1 MNLFALLQRGQSHA
15 PSNADRD
22 KAKINAEAERA
33 RALWLQKLETD
44 KLRAWINIGESDGE
58 LLNGMAVMLT
68 LACFAHVHAVRNI
81 DTPDVRIIRCAISA
95 ATQCATSGCIV
106 TLDLVRGWTAA
117 IDRAIEIVKTAPIES
132 IIHASI
138 EMQKTQSQL
147 EKMC

>member
-1 MNLFALLQRGQSHA
+1 MNLFALLQRGQDHA

-22 KAKINAEAERA
+22 KAKIDAEAERA
-33 RALWLQKLETD
+33 SALWLQKLGTD

-68 LACFAHVHAVRNI
+68 LAGFAHVHAVRNI
-81 DTPDVRIIRCAISA
+81 DTHDVRIIRGAISA
-95 ATQCATSGCIV
+95 ATQCATSGCLV
-106 TLDLVRGWTAA
+106 TLDLVRGWTVA
-117 IDRAIEIVKTAPIES
+117 IDRAIEIVKAAPIES

-138 EMQKTQSQL
+138 EMQKTQSRL

>member
-15 PSNADRD
+15 PSDADRQ
-22 KAKINAEAERA
+22 KAKISAEAEKTRVV
-33 RALWLQKLETD
+33 WLQKLEHD

-68 LACFAHVHAVRNI
+68 LAGFAHVHSVRNI
-81 DTPDVRIIRCAISA
+81 DTPDVRIIRGAISA
-95 ATQCATSGCIV
+95 ATQCAVSGCMV
-106 TLDLVRGWTAA
+106 TLDLVRGWTVA
-117 IDRAIEIVKTAPIES
+117 IDRAIEIVKYAPVES